1 MALASPRIS
10 TGVLIALF
18 AVLNAPANPQEPH
31 PPPGQTHTY
40 YIAADEVVWDYSP
53 HGRNLTGIPTLEE
66 DLEGRSPADKRYL
79 KAIYREYTDATFK
92 TLKPRPPEWEHLGI
106 LGPLIRAEV
115 GDTVKV
121 VFKNNSRMPYAS
133 MHPHGLAYGKDSE
146 GALYNDNARVDKGAH
161 VQPGQTFTYTWSVP
175 ERAGPGPHLYVA
187 GARTRRAGAR

>member
-18 AVLNAPANPQEPH
+18 AALNAPANPQEPH
-31 PPPGQTHTY
+31 PPQGQTHTY

-92 TLKPRPPEWEHLGI
+92 TLKPRPSEWEHLGI

-121 VFKNNSRMPYAS
+121 VFKNNARMPYCS

-146 GALYNDNARVDKGAH
+146 GACHGVQRVKELAVCRHRDIE
-161 VQPGQTFTYTWSVP
+161 V
-175 ERAGPGPHLYVA
+175 R
-187 GARTRRAGAR
+187 